1 MLCRCNSYVHQNIIH
16 IELVQH
22 TCYGQQL
29 VEDEHLLEDVAA
41 LLCLTI
47 LDCDR

>member
-1 MLCRCNSYVHQNIIH
+1 MLCRCNPYVHQNIIH
-16 IELVQH
+16 IELVQPM
-22 TCYGQQL
+22 CYGQQL
-29 VEDEHLLEDVAA
+29 VEDECLLEDVAA